1 MKINYLLMCN
11 ILLTCTI
18 LLINSC
24 VTKKDIHYMQDL
36 DDYSPVDLNYS
47 ENILQVDDILKIS
60 VEALVP
66 EAALPYNKIS
76 PTTSQVTNLELSM
89 LEGYLVSKDL
99 TINFPVLGTISV
111 KSKTCLDLEKHLK
124 DRLESGGHL
133 INPTVTVRLLNSK
146 VTILGEVNAPGTYTF
161 SENKISL
168 LQAIGL
174 AGDLTINGDRED
186 VIVIRTIDGVQ
197 NSAHLNLTT
206 ANWFD
211 GPYHSIKPNDVI
223 IVKPN
228 VTKVKTAGYVGDASV
243 VLSIVSTLL
252 SAIILI
258 TN

>member
-1 MKINYLLMCN
+1 MKINYLLRCN
-11 ILLTCTI
+11 ILLTCAI

-186 VIVIRTIDGVQ
+186 VIIIRTIV
-197 NSAHLNLTT
+197 
-206 ANWFD
+206 AN
-211 GPYHSIKPNDVI
+211 VI
-223 IVKPN
+223 
-228 VTKVKTAGYVGDASV
+228 
-243 VLSIVSTLL
+243 
-252 SAIILI
+252 
-258 TN
+258 